1 MPSTL
6 KSPKPSTAL
15 LLTPLVAALA
25 TSMPLAAL
33 AQAPIAA
40 PPPLPRTALPVPAA
54 GWRVYGNKPETQAQP
69 TTSAD
74 GRNLLIQQASQRAIY
89 AWKSFDIGADAA
101 VTFEMAQP
109 GSSALNRIYS
119 ADPSQI
125 FGKLKATNGGEILL
139 YNRNG
144 ILFGKNAQVDVGSL
158 VATTLAPKNA
168 DYINGFVSNITGA
181 NPALSIANEKD
192 DPILAGSAGSCLLY
206 TSPSPRD

>member
-1 MPSTL
+1 ST
-6 KSPKPSTAL
+6 TL

-101 VTFEMAQP
+101 VTFEMA
-109 GSSALNRIYS
+109 
-119 ADPSQI
+119 
-125 FGKLKATNGGEILL
+125 
-139 YNRNG
+139 
-144 ILFGKNAQVDVGSL
+144 
-158 VATTLAPKNA
+158 
-168 DYINGFVSNITGA
+168 
-181 NPALSIANEKD
+181 
-192 DPILAGSAGSCLLY
+192 
-206 TSPSPRD
+206 